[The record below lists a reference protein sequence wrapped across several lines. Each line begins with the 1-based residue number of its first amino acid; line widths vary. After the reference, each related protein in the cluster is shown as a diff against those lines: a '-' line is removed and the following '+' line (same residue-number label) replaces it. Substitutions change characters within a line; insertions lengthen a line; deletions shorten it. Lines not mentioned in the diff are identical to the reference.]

1 LLKKNKHTKLI
12 VLIDPD
18 KYNPEL
24 ITLINQS
31 RVSCIFVGGSV
42 LKKNN
47 LDIVVKDIKKHTK
60 IPVIIFPGDEK
71 QISKNADGILIL
83 SLLSSLNPTYLISK
97 LQQAAL
103 KIKQSNLKT
112 IATAYILI
120 DGGKISTTERVT
132 KSKGL
137 KSKKEILST
146 CIAAELMGK
155 QLIYLEA
162 GSGAKKTVNA
172 KVITE
177 VKKQTSLPIIIG
189 GGINTTD
196 KAKKILNS
204 NPDYIV
210 VGNALE
216 QNPLFIFELS
226 KLLKS

>member
-1 LLKKNKHTKLI
+1 LLHKTKYTKLI

-18 KYNPEL
+18 KYNPVLLEY
-24 ITLINQS
+24 INKCK
-31 RVSCIFVGGSV
+31 VSYIFIGGST

-47 LDIVVKDIKKHTK
+47 LDIVVKDIKQHTK

-83 SLLSSLNPTYLISK
+83 SLLSSLNPSYLITK
-97 LQQAAL
+97 VKQAAL
-103 KIKQSNLKT
+103 KIKQSSLKT
-112 IATAYILI
+112 IPTAYVLV
-120 DGGKISTTERVT
+120 DGGKESTTEKIT

-146 CIAAELMGK
+146 CVAAELMGK

-162 GSGAKKTVNA
+162 GSGAKKTINP
-172 KVITE
+172 KIIME
-177 VKKQTSLPIIIG
+177 VKEQTSLPIIIG
-189 GGINTTD
+189 GGINNTY
-196 KAKKILNS
+196 KAKKILDS